1 MQIPFAKTTVCFHC
15 VRLSVCR
22 LLFNLQGSD
31 LSVNNEQKNVLL
43 LNVSRSDA
51 EQFSKLFAENTRYIS
66 VYDTASAL
74 ELLRTKPIDLIITDS
89 VSKSSLLHGST
100 LSGVAVL
107 TVDRSFDS
115 PQSDS
120 VTTLKASDQLEMS
133 RYYERFVYE
142 ALPAAIIMYYLDW
155 RPMPYLN
162 GNLFL
167 LYGYS
172 KEDIDEIHENGLRG
186 MVDENDLSA
195 ATEVLRR
202 ASDEGIDRI
211 TLEYRMYKKNGEP
224 VRVQE
229 VASRFVDEDGSVG
242 FISVFTD
249 VTDRYNMLEKL
260 RHDEKIMSIVGEHS
274 ERVVYYFDVRKNEL
288 RSINV
293 EFAVRCGLPDYCVD
307 PVSTLTDLSLI
318 QETYAQQLDEFLNR
332 IRNGEREGSFKLF
345 LTCID
350 GVDRW
355 FDVRSTSMSDECG
368 SVIGAVITLLD
379 VTEQHDREISHA
391 RYQQTIDSALSNESV
406 FFEFDI
412 TADLVEKQIG
422 IIEPFTE
429 SFIDKTFTETANYLS
444 ENISKKKQQRRVN
457 TYLTREN
464 LLEAYKQEQRR
475 ISDDWPIQLE
485 DGRKLWIH
493 CSVQLVTDPYTEH
506 IKLLMTLTDVTDAKL
521 KQLNIIYQAEN
532 DGLTGLYNRATIES
546 KITESLEADYRNS
559 IFILIDLDD
568 LKYIN
573 DVLGHAQG
581 DRAICAISD
590 ELIATFKRI
599 GMEGR
604 LGGDEFLVFL
614 PNFPEPENL
623 DELLTA
629 LLRRL
634 SNATVGENNDNSF
647 HCSMGIALAD
657 ENVHD
662 FAALYKRAD
671 IALYHVKSNGGNDF
685 TYFTDDM
692 FGNDFRY
699 KPYEFVAMKNSA
711 LFNNL
716 EFRCMMSSLTNFYPQ
731 ILLSN
736 LSKNT
741 ISVLASAEGFGS
753 FLPTESSIDNFI
765 NVAAEHLHPEFTESI
780 SAAVSR
786 EALLSSYENGKS
798 YLYFHCRL
806 KDSDNLR
813 RWIGVIIVFYKNAD
827 GDICG
832 LTLIRRAEE
841 KSVQRD
847 VLRLQAALKV
857 SLEHGVKT
865 VWAIEPTAQTYETVA
880 GAFPDIPLAG
890 RFDDTL
896 SPLCGLSLSR
906 IKNNLDT
913 HSTFSTT
920 AGNGFRADFTCSA
933 GDDGEIIMVVYS
945 E

>member
-1 MQIPFAKTTVCFHC
+1 MST
-15 VRLSVCR
+15 
-22 LLFNLQGSD
+22 
-31 LSVNNEQKNVLL
+31 EQKSVLL

-51 EQFSKLFAENTRYIS
+51 KQLSTLLADNTRFIS
-66 VYDTASAL
+66 ASDTASAL
-74 ELLRTKPIDLIITDS
+74 ELLRTKPIDMVITDP
-89 VSKSSLLHGST
+89 VSKSSLLHGSSDGT

-107 TVDRSFDS
+107 TVARSFDS
-115 PQSDS
+115 PPGSS
-120 VTTLKASDQLEMS
+120 EIALKISDQLEMS

-155 RPMPYLN
+155 RPMPYIN

-172 KEDIDEIHENGLRG
+172 KEDIDEMHENGLRG
-186 MVDENDLSA
+186 MVDENDLAA
-195 ATEVLRR
+195 ATDLLRR
-202 ASDEGIDRI
+202 ASDKGIDRI
-211 TLEYRMYKKNGEP
+211 TVEYRMFKKNGEP

-229 VASRFVDEDGSVG
+229 IASRFVDEDGSVG

-260 RHDEKIMSIVGEHS
+260 RHDEKIMTIVGEHS
-274 ERVVYYFDVRKNEL
+274 ERVVYYFDVFKNEL
-288 RSINV
+288 RSINT
-293 EFAVRCGLPDYCVD
+293 EFTLRCGLPDFCVD
-307 PVSTLTDLSLI
+307 PVGTLTDLSLI
-318 QETYAQQLDEFLNR
+318 QDEYAQQLDEFLSG
-332 IRNGEREGSFKLF
+332 IKNGEQEGSFKLF
-345 LTCID
+345 MTCLD

-355 FDVRSTSMSDECG
+355 FDVRSTSMSGKDG

-391 RYQQTIDSALSNESV
+391 RYRQTIDSALSNESV

-422 IIEPFTE
+422 IIEPFTKL
-429 SFIDKTFTETANYLS
+429 FIDKSFTETVNYLS
-444 ENISKKKQQRRVN
+444 GNISKKKQQRRVN
-457 TYLTREN
+457 AYLARET
-464 LLEAYKQEQRR
+464 LLEAYGQDQRC
-475 ISDDWPIQLE
+475 ISDDWPIQLD

-506 IKLLMTLTDVTDAKL
+506 IKMFMSLSDVTDAKL

-546 KITESLEADYRNS
+546 KITESLEADYKNS
-559 IFILIDLDD
+559 VFILIDLDD

-581 DRAICAISD
+581 DRAICAIAD
-590 ELIATFKRI
+590 ELVATFKRI

-614 PNFPEPENL
+614 PNYPESENL
-623 DELLTA
+623 DDLLTA

-634 SNATVGENNDNSF
+634 SAVAVGENNDNSF
-647 HCSMGIALAD
+647 HCSVGIVLAD
-657 ENVHD
+657 DNVHD
-662 FAALYKRAD
+662 FSSLYKRAD
-671 IALYHVKSNGGNDF
+671 IALYHVKSNGGNDY
-685 TYFTDDM
+685 TYFTDEMLDS
-692 FGNDFRY
+692 DFRY

-711 LFNNL
+711 LFENP

-731 ILLSN
+731 ILFSN

-741 ISVLASAEGFGS
+741 ISVLASTEGFGS
-753 FLPTESSIDNFI
+753 FIPSEDSIDGFLSI
-765 NVAAEHLHPEFTESI
+765 ASEHLHPEFSEHI
-780 SAAVSR
+780 AAAVSR
-786 EALLSSYENGKS
+786 EALLNSYENGKT

-806 KDSDNLR
+806 RDSENLR
-813 RWIGVIIVFYKNAD
+813 RWIGVIIVFYKNSS

-847 VLRLQAALKV
+847 VRRLQAALRL
-857 SLEHGVKT
+857 SLEHGVRT
-865 VWAIEPTAQTYETVA
+865 VLAIEPVTEAYETVA
-880 GAFPDIPLAG
+880 GSFPGIPAAG
-890 RFDDTL
+890 KYSEHISRI
-896 SPLCGLSLSR
+896 CHLSLSW
-906 IKNNLDT
+906 IKSSLDSSPT
-913 HSTFSTT
+913 LTVSLE
-920 AGNGFRADFTCSA
+920 NGLCAAFTLSAD
-933 GDDGEIIMVVYS
+933 DDGEIIMTVRS